1 MKIQNNYRI
10 LFRILFFVL
19 NYDKMYIRNYL
30 EEDIKLQI
38 TYIFLMIFAVII
50 ALFAAFN
57 GGNVE
62 INFLFAQ
69 IQLPQAVVIVGSA
82 AIGAIIGYSVDILKR
97 IKSRM
102 RIKELEKQNKA
113 LELKLES
120 FTIKEEAAEEVVM
133 TEKESVNITK

>member
-1 MKIQNNYRI
+1 M
-10 LFRILFFVL
+10 
-19 NYDKMYIRNYL
+19 
-30 EEDIKLQI
+30 QI

-57 GGNVE
+57 GGTVD
-62 INFLFAQ
+62 INLLFAK

-120 FTIKEEAAEEVVM
+120 FIVKEEASKEDVVQ
-133 TEKESVNITK
+133 TEKESIDITK